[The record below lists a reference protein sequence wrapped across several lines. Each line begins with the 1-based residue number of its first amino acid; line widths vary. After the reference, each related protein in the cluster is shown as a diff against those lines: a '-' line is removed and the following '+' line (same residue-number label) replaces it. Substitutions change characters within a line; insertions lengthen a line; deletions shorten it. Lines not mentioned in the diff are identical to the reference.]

1 MTSVRYETDRVEV
14 AGLMLA
20 YRRAGIGPPLVLL
33 HGAYEDGRIWS
44 RQLEGLSDAFTVI
57 AWDAPGCGLSDDP
70 PEAFT
75 AADYGDCVAGFL
87 DALGLRRPHVLG
99 LSWGS
104 VLALVLYQR
113 HPDAAG
119 SLVLASA
126 YAGWGGSLPPEEVQR
141 RMRQVLRE
149 VELPA
154 KEFVPDWIPTL
165 LTKSASQELV
175 DEVSAIMH
183 DFHPAGMRTAAHA
196 LGEVDLR
203 GVLPTI
209 AVPTLLLYGDADVR
223 SPVKVAEE
231 LHTRIPGSTLV
242 VLPGAPHLSNLEQPE
257 QFNEAVRRFLRH
269 ARSRPD
275 GAPPGRTPR

>member
-1 MTSVRYETDRVEV
+1 MRYEADRVDV
-14 AGLMLA
+14 AGLTLA
-20 YRRAGIGPPLVLL
+20 FRRAGTGPPLVLL
-33 HGAYEDGRIWS
+33 HGAYEDSRIWS
-44 RQLEGLSDAFTVI
+44 RQLDGLSDAFTVI

-75 AADYGDCVAGFL
+75 AADYGDCLAGFL
-87 DALGLRRPHVLG
+87 DALGLKRPHILG

-104 VLALVLYQR
+104 VLALALYQR

-141 RMRQVLRE
+141 RMSQVLRE

-165 LTKSASQELV
+165 LTGSATPELV
-175 DEVSAIMH
+175 DEVSTIMY
-183 DFHPAGMRTAAHA
+183 DFHPAGMRAAAHA
-196 LGEVDLR
+196 LGAVDLR
-203 GVLPTI
+203 PVLPTI

-223 SPVKVAEE
+223 SPVTVAHE
-231 LHTRIPGSTLV
+231 LHFQISGSILV
-242 VLPGAPHLSNLEQPE
+242 VLPGAPHLSNLEQP
-257 QFNEAVRRFLRH
+257 QRFNTAVRRFLRDVQVQ
-269 ARSRPD
+269 PEVL
-275 GAPPGRTPR
+275 T